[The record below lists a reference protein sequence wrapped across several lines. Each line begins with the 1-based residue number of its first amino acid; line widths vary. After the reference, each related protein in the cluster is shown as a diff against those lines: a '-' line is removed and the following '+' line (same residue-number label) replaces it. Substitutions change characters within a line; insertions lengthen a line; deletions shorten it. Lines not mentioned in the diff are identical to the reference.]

1 LLNLIITVNI
11 FTVISRQFEKDFTTI
26 LIGILPSI
34 LARKGIAGR
43 ENVAKA
49 FQNYFRLKGHEG
61 GSALI
66 KNRYGLNAE
75 KGLSIEDNARFEV
88 AGGIAMLVNT
98 APPVFW
104 MLVLVYSNPELL
116 DDIRKEVASIMTT
129 SLDDGGN
136 VVRNFDISNV
146 KSSCRLLAS
155 TYQEILRFRSMGAS
169 VRLVMEDTLLDG
181 RWLLKKD
188 NLIQMPSRVIHEDGS
203 IWGSDVAEFN
213 PRRFLKEEKP
223 KTANG
228 KRPSPIAFRAFGG
241 GATLCPGRHF
251 ATNEILTI
259 VTMFVM
265 RFDMKPVTGNWSL
278 PTTHNTN
285 IVSTIME
292 PDKDIQV
299 EITLR
304 KGFEDGSW
312 AFGLEHSEKTFA
324 LTAEDTA
331 S

>member
-1 LLNLIITVNI
+1 M
-11 FTVISRQFEKDFTTI
+11 VISRQFEKDFTTI
-26 LIGILPSI
+26 LIGVLPSI

-43 ENVAKA
+43 EKVAKA
-49 FQNYFRLKGHEG
+49 FQDYFRLKGHEW

-75 KGLSIEDNARFEV
+75 KGLSVEDNARFEIG
-88 AGGIAMLVNT
+88 GGIAMLVNT
-98 APPVFW
+98 APPIFW

-116 DDIRKEVASIMTT
+116 DDIRKEVASIMNT
-129 SLDDGGN
+129 SLDESGE
-136 VVRNFDISNV
+136 VVRNLDISNV
-146 KSSCRLLAS
+146 KSSCPLLAS

-188 NLIQMPSRVIHEDGS
+188 NLIQMPSRVIHADGS

-223 KTANG
+223 KTQNG

-265 RFDMKPVTGNWSL
+265 RFDMRPVTGDWFL

-285 IVSTIME
+285 IVSTMME
-292 PDKDIQV
+292 PDKDIEV

-304 KGFEDGSW
+304 KGFEEGSW
-312 AFGLEHSEKTFA
+312 DFGLLHSEKTFA
-324 LTAEDTA
+324 LTAEDNA

>member
-1 LLNLIITVNI
+1 
-11 FTVISRQFEKDFTTI
+11 
-26 LIGILPSI
+26 
-34 LARKGIAGR
+34 
-43 ENVAKA
+43 
-49 FQNYFRLKGHEG
+49 
-61 GSALI
+61 LI
-66 KNRYGLNAE
+66 KNRYGLNAG
-75 KGLSIEDNARFEV
+75 KGLSVEDNARFEIG
-88 AGGIAMLVNT
+88 GGIAMLVNT

-129 SLDDGGN
+129 SLGDSGN
-136 VVRNFDISNV
+136 VVRNLDISSV
-146 KSSCRLLAS
+146 KSSCPLLAS

-188 NLIQMPSRVIHEDGS
+188 NLIQMPSRVIHADGA
-203 IWGSDVAEFN
+203 IWGTDVADFN

-223 KTANG
+223 KTPNG

-265 RFDMKPVTGNWSL
+265 RFDMKPVTGDWSL

-285 IVSTIME
+285 IVSTMME
-292 PDKDIQV
+292 PDTDIEV

-304 KGFEDGSW
+304 EGFEDGSW